1 MVSSE
6 QRSDL
11 SLRGQPTDPGAAP
24 YDDAG
29 GVESKLRMGRAI
41 KTLLQRDP
49 KPIHVGRY
57 RIIRRIGAGGMSVV
71 YAAWDDELDREVAIK
86 LLRAST
92 ASAPNWQRRLR
103 REATA
108 MASLGHVNVAHVY
121 EVGEHDGCPFIAM
134 ELIVGTT
141 VRQWLAQRTRSVPEI
156 IAMYVQA
163 ARGLAAAHDEG
174 LVHRDF
180 KPDNVLVDQHGWARV
195 LDFGLV
201 LAAGESTAAP
211 PEDESDSAGESADD
225 EPGPTA
231 DAATVGHTLPGTVL
245 GTPAYM
251 APEQM
256 NGTQVVDAR
265 ADQFALCV
273 ALYEALHGERPF
285 PGDSLT
291 EISKSMRR
299 QRVRPVVLVSERVP
313 KAVAEVITR
322 GLEQD
327 PEHRYPSMDTF
338 IDALILAQQQR
349 ERARRSELERRAQA
363 LDFGPRS
370 ELRWRHSM
378 FIGVTL
384 ASVVAVLY
392 MLRIAGIH
400 EADYPDAIAIGV
412 LLIVLQRLSEAR
424 LSAAGVNAFGQRW
437 ARLLTIASTVVIY
450 SMVFCWTL
458 GLDFN
463 LGLAITFLT
472 AGSAS
477 MAVIVFVDARLIIS
491 SLCLLA
497 TAPALAFAPS
507 YRPLWLILG
516 IVGAY
521 TSLALIWGRTA
532 HGQVSLPRPPGE

>member
-1 MVSSE
+1 MESSE
-6 QRSDL
+6 PRSEL
-11 SLRGQPTDPGAAP
+11 SLHGGPADPGAAP
-24 YDDAG
+24 HDDAG
-29 GVESKLRMGRAI
+29 GVESQLRMGRAI

-49 KPIHVGRY
+49 KPVHVGRY

-92 ASAPNWQRRLR
+92 VSAPNWQRRLR
-103 REATA
+103 QEATA
-108 MASLGHVNVAHVY
+108 MAKLGHVNVAHVY

-141 VRQWLAQRTRSVPEI
+141 VRQWLAQHTRSVPEI

-163 ARGLAAAHDEG
+163 ARGLAAAHEEG

-211 PEDESDSAGESADD
+211 LENERAPVSESPAALL
-225 EPGPTA
+225 GPPP
-231 DAATVGHTLPGTVL
+231 DATTVGHTTLPGTVL

-256 NGTQVVDAR
+256 NGTQVDAR

-273 ALYEALHGERPF
+273 ALYEALHGQRPF

-327 PEHRYPSMDTF
+327 PEHRFPSIDAF

-378 FIGVTL
+378 FIGVIL

-392 MLRIAGIH
+392 GLRLAGLH
-400 EADYPDAIAIGV
+400 EAGYPDAIAIGV
-412 LLIVLQRLSEAR
+412 LLIVLQWFSESR

-437 ARLLTIASTVVIY
+437 ARLLTVASTVVIY
-450 SMVFCWTL
+450 SMVFCWAL

-477 MAVIVFVDARLIIS
+477 MSVILFVDARLIIS

-497 TAPALAFAPS
+497 TAPALAFAPG

-521 TSLALIWGRTA
+521 TSLALVWSRTA
-532 HGQVSLPRPPGE
+532 HGHVALPRPPGE